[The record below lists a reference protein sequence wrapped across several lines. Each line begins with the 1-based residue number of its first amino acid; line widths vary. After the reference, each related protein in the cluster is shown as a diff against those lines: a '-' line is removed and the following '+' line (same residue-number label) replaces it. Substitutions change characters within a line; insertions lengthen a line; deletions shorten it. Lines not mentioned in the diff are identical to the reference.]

1 MIVHTSYTASRE
13 RNVTLYT
20 TAVKGSAEKVDG
32 RAKGSAHGGQ
42 QAVWQRIL
50 VDGADVGSGR
60 GVCGWGWVFYRAV
73 LSWWSQFWGGG
84 HNSVPVVNDTQDN
97 YITLAVGITQAAT
110 DVQESQFKMILWLF

>member
-32 RAKGSAHGGQ
+32 RAKGRAHGGQ

-60 GVCGWGWVFYRAV
+60 GVCGWGWGFIERCWAGGASFGEAAIIRYR
-73 LSWWSQFWGGG
+73 W
-84 HNSVPVVNDTQDN
+84 
-97 YITLAVGITQAAT
+97 
-110 DVQESQFKMILWLF
+110 